1 MHSNNV
7 NNFFKDYGLSIVTYR
22 NLNKAVG
29 WNRFMK
35 RTFDLFFCMLALPF
49 AIIVIIAFSL
59 LIRLDS
65 KGPVFYTQIRVGL
78 DGRYFR
84 VFKLRSMYIDAEK
97 DGEKFAVKNDPRV
110 TRIGRIMR
118 KARIDELPQ
127 IYNILKG
134 EMSFIGPRPE
144 RPMFTAQ
151 FETICPG
158 FTKRLMVKPG
168 LTGFAQINGGYT
180 SSPKEKLQYDLYYME
195 HQSILLDFKILLK
208 TIIIL
213 FNGDGAR

>member
-118 KARIDELPQ
+118 KARIYHKSYTNPSDNLLERF
-127 IYNILKG
+127 IAFFDTFSKNKNYLKPIWEG
-134 EMSFIGPRPE
+134 
-144 RPMFTAQ
+144 
-151 FETICPG
+151 
-158 FTKRLMVKPG
+158 
-168 LTGFAQINGGYT
+168 
-180 SSPKEKLQYDLYYME
+180 
-195 HQSILLDFKILLK
+195 
-208 TIIIL
+208 
-213 FNGDGAR
+213 